1 MVTNPYERNSLER
14 NLKQFREIPKNTK
27 AGLTINQ
34 HLSKCNV
41 LILQISKIQNEIFNE
56 KFFSTAQIYGF
67 HIWSGKKVRTRWS
80 MTTDIKVI
88 NAKTI
93 ILFLDQYFLSSLEIY
108 TSFPRMNWPSFANSK
123 VYIHNYFFP
132 DEIQS

>member
-1 MVTNPYERNSLER
+1 MVTNSYKRNSLAR

-34 HLSKCNV
+34 HLRKCNA

-56 KFFSTAQIYGF
+56 KFYSTAQIYSF

-88 NAKTI
+88 NTKTI
-93 ILFLDQYFLSSLEIY
+93 ILFLDQYFLYSFEIY

-123 VYIHNYFFP
+123 VYF
-132 DEIQS
+132 SR

>member
-1 MVTNPYERNSLER
+1 MVTNSYKRNSLAR

-34 HLSKCNV
+34 HLRKCNV

-56 KFFSTAQIYGF
+56 KFFQYGKYSF
-67 HIWSGKKVRTRWS
+67 HIWSSKKVRTRWS

-88 NAKTI
+88 NTKTI
-93 ILFLDQYFLSSLEIY
+93 IIFLDQYFLSSFEIY
-108 TSFPRMNWPSFANSK
+108 TSFPRILPIAK
-123 VYIHNYFFP
+123 CIYIIIFFP

>member
-14 NLKQFREIPKNTK
+14 NLKKFREIPKNTK

-34 HLSKCNV
+34 HFSQCNV
-41 LILQISKIQNEIFNE
+41 LILQISKIQKEIFNE

-67 HIWSGKKVRTRWS
+67 HIWSSKKVRTRWS

-88 NAKTI
+88 NA
-93 ILFLDQYFLSSLEIY
+93 
-108 TSFPRMNWPSFANSK
+108 
-123 VYIHNYFFP
+123 
-132 DEIQS
+132 